1 MTDIRGG
8 ITLVQESAVGVV
20 DGVNDT
26 FATSAKFIG
35 GTLRV
40 EQNGVKLL
48 AGEDFTEAG
57 DQAFVLVVPP
67 EATLGYVDKV
77 TVEYE
82 RK

>member
-1 MTDIRGG
+1 MADIRGG
-8 ITLVQESAVGVV
+8 TTLVQESATGS
-20 DGVNDT
+20 VNGINTT
-26 FATSAKFIG
+26 FNTTGKYIS

-48 AGEDFTEAG
+48 VNEDFTEVD
-57 DQAFVLVVPP
+57 DQTFLLAVPP

-77 TVEYE
+77 TIEYE